1 MSQTTSTQPTT
12 KDLLVWK
19 IIEISE
25 KGAFLKLLL
34 DGGKSKVYAN
44 LSTVQKS
51 LMSRGVTE

>member
-19 IIEISE
+19 IIKLSE

-44 LSTVQKS
+44 LSTVQN
-51 LMSRGVTE
+51 L